1 MTFGHDRR
9 TTPTVDT
16 SFGLRALGRVFD
28 DSSKVTRSRVVAIYA
43 VLAIVN
49 FGAWALALIAFGSHP
64 LLLGTALLAYT
75 FGLRHAVDAD
85 HISAIDNVTRKLM
98 QDGKRP
104 LTVGLFFSLGHST
117 IVIALSVAIACAAI
131 FVKSHLPEF
140 AKLGGLIGT
149 SVSALFLYA
158 IAAINL
164 IVLFEVYAAFQR
176 VKRGEPYDAISV
188 DGFLAERG
196 LIGRLFR
203 PLMRLVSRSWHM
215 YPIGLL
221 FGLGFDT
228 ATEVGLLGI
237 ASLQAGNGVPV
248 ATIMI
253 FPLLFT
259 AGMTLLDTTDGI
271 LMLGAYGWAFVKPVR
286 RLYYN
291 MNVTLVSVLVA
302 LLVGTVEALHV
313 LAIQLNLQGAGWDLL
328 AGFGEN
334 AGLIGAAIVAIFA
347 GSWIVS
353 TIMYKLRR
361 YDELEIGVE
370 PIVERLSA

>member
-1 MTFGHDRR
+1 MTSRGERR
-9 TTPTVDT
+9 TSPTVDT
-16 SFGLRALGRVFD
+16 SFGLRALARVFD
-28 DSSKVTRSRVVAIYA
+28 DSSSATRSRVIAIYVA
-43 VLAIVN
+43 LGIVN
-49 FGAWALALIAFGSHP
+49 LGAWALALLAFGSHP
-64 LLLGTALLAYT
+64 VLLGTALLAYT

-104 LTVGLFFSLGHST
+104 VTVGLFFSLGHST
-117 IVIALSVAIACAAI
+117 IVIALSAAIACAALA
-131 FVKSHLPEF
+131 VKAHLPGF
-140 AKLGGLIGT
+140 AKIGGLIGT

-164 IVLFEVYAAFQR
+164 IVLLEVYAAFRR
-176 VKRGEPYDAISV
+176 VKRGEPYDETSV

-203 PLMRLVSRSWHM
+203 PLMRMVGRSWHM

-237 ASLQAGNGVPV
+237 ASLQAGNGVPI
-248 ATIMI
+248 ASIMV
-253 FPLLFT
+253 FPLLFA

-286 RLYYN
+286 KLYYN
-291 MNVTLVSVLVA
+291 MNITLVSVLVA

-313 LAIQLNLQGAGWDLL
+313 LAVQLQLQGAVWDVL
-328 AGFGEN
+328 AAFGDN
-334 AGLIGAAIVAIFA
+334 AGALGGAIVAIFA
-347 GSWIVS
+347 GSWILS
-353 TIMYKLRR
+353 TITYKLRR
-361 YDELEIGVE
+361 YDELEVVAE
-370 PIVERLSA
+370 PRAERLSA